1 MSEYGISRHLAL
13 PIART
18 GERRSSVRLDEL
30 VLVENF
36 LQRYERVTL
45 DFFVRSTSIHLLRV
59 YTRSSGQ
66 LTLSYLHGKRMNV
79 LAPTKLHLPAVS
91 PLTALSNKK
100 LSPALAPSVNLK

>member
-1 MSEYGISRHLAL
+1 M
-13 PIART
+13 
-18 GERRSSVRLDEL
+18 RLDEL
-30 VLVENF
+30 VLVENL
-36 LQRYERVTL
+36 LQRDERITF

-59 YTRSSGQ
+59 YAQSLCQ
-66 LTLSYLHGKRMNV
+66 LPLSYLHYEKLYV